1 MVNWLKF
8 SGIVSDLSELEM
20 LEAPGKTTEGNDEPR
35 PRVCRAALGHLTFTC
50 PCKGGH
56 GDRPTERG
64 AQGSQVRSPVG
75 AQAALHPLLGQDSGA
90 SASGQGGGCSQERSE
105 RALSLLSCLVG
116 MGSACVALG
125 GPSRFS
131 EGSITALSALSMCL
145 LQGRPGPSPYIC
157 PQ

>member
-50 PCKGGH
+50 PCKGGR

-64 AQGSQVRSPVG
+64 AQGSQVRFPVR

-90 SASGQGGGCSQERSE
+90 SASGQGGGCSREHSE

-131 EGSITALSALSMCL
+131 KGSITAECAIHVPSAGQAWPKSVHLCS
-145 LQGRPGPSPYIC
+145 Q
-157 PQ
+157 